1 MKTLL
6 RKIANVY
13 AKSTTTTSFAWWL
26 HATKAPATLI
36 KK

>member
-6 RKIANVY
+6 RKIAKAY
-13 AKSTTTTSFAWWL
+13 AKSTTNTCIAFMF
-26 HATKAPATLI
+26 HATQAPRTLI

>member
-6 RKIANVY
+6 RKIAKAY
-13 AKSTTTTSFAWWL
+13 AKSSTNTCFGWWL
-26 HATKAPATLI
+26 HTTKAPRTLI

>member
-1 MKTLL
+1 MKSLVK
-6 RKIANVY
+6 KIAKAY
-13 AKSTTTTSFAWWL
+13 AKSTTNTSLVWMF

>member
-1 MKTLL
+1 MKSLV
-6 RKIANVY
+6 RKIAKAY
-13 AKSTTTTSFAWWL
+13 AKSTTNASFFWMF